1 MPPKITKCTLI
12 IVAREDYH
20 AVKLYLLSWGSQVVL
35 NANKKC
41 ATRSCAP
48 KNANSLLR
56 RKFLVIQANAKI
68 EPALLPKV
76 KTHARLN
83 GHINLRR
90 KFTLSWLKRN
100 IKEKPS

>member
-1 MPPKITKCTLI
+1 MIPPYSIIKDNIKKIKNL
-12 IVAREDYH
+12 VY
-20 AVKLYLLSWGSQVVL
+20 WGYMK
-35 NANKKC
+35 NKKVRSTKLRTEKRKLIA
-41 ATRSCAP
+41 ATQV
-48 KNANSLLR
+48 
-56 RKFLVIQANAKI
+56 LVIQANAKI